1 MMRKESKV
9 SDNLLEVKDLITAFR
24 MEDGDWLRAVDGVSF
39 RVPKG
44 KTVGIVGESGCGKSV
59 TAMSIVG
66 LLPKPMGHILEGE
79 VIFKGE
85 DLRTASDER
94 MHQIRGGEIGVIFQE
109 PMMALNPCHRIGKQI
124 SESLILHR
132 GLSKREALVESISLL
147 EKVGIPAP
155 ESRVMEYPH
164 QLSGGMRQ
172 RIVIA
177 IALACKPD
185 LLIADEPTTALD
197 VTVQSQILELIED
210 LQREMGMST
219 ILITHDLGVIA
230 GHCDEVV
237 VMYAGRVVERAPV
250 KELYA
255 APQHAYTKGLLS
267 AIPTLETPRKSRL
280 KTIEGQ
286 VASIREFVPGCRFC
300 QRMERDGETLTK
312 RAPFIEISKDHWVE
326 ACPKCVTLEHEI
338 PS

>member
-1 MMRKESKV
+1 M
-9 SDNLLEVKDLITAFR
+9 SDTSENLLEVKNLITGFR
-24 MEDGDWLRAVDGVSF
+24 TEEGEWLRAVDGISF
-39 RVPKG
+39 AVPKG

-59 TAMSIVG
+59 TAMSIVR

-85 DLRTASDER
+85 DLRSVSSDR
-94 MHQIRGGEIGVIFQE
+94 MHEVRGGEIGVIFQE

-132 GLSKREALVESISLL
+132 GLSKREALKESIDLL

-155 ESRVMEYPH
+155 EKRVMEYPH

-172 RIVIA
+172 RVVIA

-210 LQREMGMST
+210 LQNEMGMAT

-230 GHCDEVV
+230 GHCDDVV
-237 VMYAGRVVERAPV
+237 VMYAGRIVERAPV

-255 APQHAYTKGLLS
+255 APQHAYTKGLLN
-267 AIPTLETPRKSRL
+267 AIPTLATPRKSTL
-280 KTIEGQ
+280 NTIEGQ
-286 VASIREFVPGCRFC
+286 VASIRDFVPGCRFC
-300 QRMERDGETLTK
+300 QRMGRTGHTLED
-312 RAPFIEISKDHWVE
+312 RAPFVETSKGHWVE
-326 ACPKCVTLEHEI
+326 ACPECVDLKEE
-338 PS
+338 PLP

>member
-1 MMRKESKV
+1 M
-9 SDNLLEVKDLITAFR
+9 SDNVLEVRNLITAFR
-24 MEDGDWLRAVDGVSF
+24 MENGEWLRAVDGVSF

-44 KTVGIVGESGCGKSV
+44 KTVGVVGESGCGKSV

-66 LLPKPMGHILEGE
+66 LLPKPMGHTLEGE
-79 VIFKGE
+79 IIFKGE
-85 DLRTASDER
+85 DLRQASSDR
-94 MHQIRGGEIGVIFQE
+94 MHEVRGGKIGVIFQE
-109 PMMALNPCHRIGKQI
+109 PMTALNPCHRIGKQI

-132 GLSKREALVESISLL
+132 GLSKSEALKASVQLL
-147 EKVGIPAP
+147 DKVGIPAP
-155 ESRVMEYPH
+155 ERRVLEYPH

-172 RIVIA
+172 RVVIA

-197 VTVQSQILELIED
+197 VTVQSQILELMED
-210 LQREMGMST
+210 LQNEMGMST

-255 APQHAYTKGLLS
+255 SPQHAYTKGLLN
-267 AIPTLETPRKSRL
+267 AIPTLSTPRKSKL
-280 KTIEGQ
+280 NTIEGQ
-286 VASIREFVPGCRFC
+286 VASIKDFVPGCRFC
-300 QRMERDGETLTK
+300 QRMERTGHTLK
-312 RAPFIEISKDHWVE
+312 NRAPFVEISEDHWVE
-326 ACPKCVTLEHEI
+326 ACPECVEVPTTA
-338 PS
+338 SV